1 MLKKNIIYFLSN
13 KLFSTASLSLIGSV
27 LIRAVDLISI
37 PIFTRLLDTA
47 TYGRVS
53 VFTTYVQIFM
63 IILSLDFKGCVARAS
78 LEFQDQKEKFYSV
91 SLFFS
96 MLWSG
101 IIIFL
106 FNIFH
111 NLTEQLLAMSQLEY
125 NVMLIYSFTFFVI
138 NYKSSEYIFEMQYI
152 KNIFLSMTVALGNL
166 ILSVLLVLTLFDHNR
181 FLGRIIGAAI
191 PTVIIGFFILAQY
204 QKRGKSIWNKQY
216 INYALK
222 FGVPLVPHSLC
233 HMILANSDRIMIQS
247 MISNSA
253 SGIYSLTYNVGL
265 MMQVITEGTNNVW
278 SPLLLRQLD
287 KNERTLIKYQ
297 ARLYLIGYTIVAI
310 LIIGISPEI
319 IKIIASSNYWQGID
333 FVMWICL
340 ATYFTFVY
348 QLFVN
353 VEFYHKSTILI
364 SIGTVLATLIN
375 IILNLYG
382 LPIWG
387 YEFAAISTVISYGA
401 LVIFHCFI
409 LNYILKD
416 HVIDN
421 IFTLSVAGLVLIMTM
436 LLHLLRYHIW
446 MRFFGLIFMETVL
459 ILFGFIVYK
468 KSPSN
473 SSNI

>member
-181 FLGRIIGAAI
+181 FLGR
-191 PTVIIGFFILAQY
+191 
-204 QKRGKSIWNKQY
+204 N
-216 INYALK
+216 
-222 FGVPLVPHSLC
+222 
-233 HMILANSDRIMIQS
+233 
-247 MISNSA
+247 
-253 SGIYSLTYNVGL
+253 GL
-265 MMQVITEGTNNVW
+265 
-278 SPLLLRQLD
+278 
-287 KNERTLIKYQ
+287 
-297 ARLYLIGYTIVAI
+297 
-310 LIIGISPEI
+310 
-319 IKIIASSNYWQGID
+319 
-333 FVMWICL
+333 
-340 ATYFTFVY
+340 
-348 QLFVN
+348 
-353 VEFYHKSTILI
+353 
-364 SIGTVLATLIN
+364 
-375 IILNLYG
+375 
-382 LPIWG
+382 
-387 YEFAAISTVISYGA
+387 
-401 LVIFHCFI
+401 
-409 LNYILKD
+409 
-416 HVIDN
+416 
-421 IFTLSVAGLVLIMTM
+421 
-436 LLHLLRYHIW
+436 
-446 MRFFGLIFMETVL
+446 
-459 ILFGFIVYK
+459 
-468 KSPSN
+468 
-473 SSNI
+473 